1 MRKTEGGSYQGKPRV
16 GNPVTSTWPPS
27 LMLTSVNCSLKS
39 AGAVAVGEQ
48 PKNLIAT
55 CTERH
60 IAWLS
65 LIETPED
72 GEVEASTDFLPET
85 FPVLF
90 GRTIAPDPILTL
102 VEFVFRIAAEHAE
115 T

>member
-1 MRKTEGGSYQGKPRV
+1 MGGKSCDFHLAA
-16 GNPVTSTWPPS
+16 S
-27 LMLTSVNCSLKS
+27 LDGDFSQLL
-39 AGAVAVGEQ
+39 AEIGRIIAVGEQ

-65 LIETPED
+65 LIEAPED
-72 GEVEASTDFLPET
+72 GEVEVPTSFLPEAFT
-85 FPVLF
+85 TLF
-90 GRTIAPDPILTL
+90 GRTIAPNPILTM
-102 VEFVFRIAAEHAE
+102 VKFAFRIAAEHAE